1 MGSFNVN
8 GFYSHLPIEYGDEI
22 GVVVCAQVKD
32 SHINLAL
39 EPTVNLYPIMAPIY
53 GKYGDSYTAD
63 DIDKDSYTA
72 ELFKQHTG
80 FSIREFIDSNAR
92 NGNVSVSTPDNH
104 NKFDDIPNYQKII
117 SHLIADEYDTR
128 SIISEEKLAKMDS
141 SGREQYE
148 KIIRYFENLNK
159 NRLET
164 TYCPIYEHKHV
175 LEALIES
182 GKKMHIYRDYSG
194 DMVDIS
200 KDYDDVT
207 KFISMIK
214 NEKTNLF
221 TSNVF
226 DVDDEINIFD
236 ANKAFMHF
244 NRHMREDL
252 KNENN
257 SFVLYRLAENIDY
270 VRLKPEFIDA
280 VYLDTGLNHMGGIYQ
295 VCRYGYQEY
304 CVEDFMNLH
313 KAMNNILE
321 KKQH

>member
-22 GVVVCAQVKD
+22 GVIVCAQVKT

-39 EPTVNLYPIMAPIY
+39 DPTVNLYPIMAPIY
-53 GKYGDSYTAD
+53 GKYGDSFTID

-80 FSIREFIDSNAR
+80 FSIRQFIDSNAR

-117 SHLIADEYDTR
+117 SHLIADEYDTQ

-148 KIIRYFENLNK
+148 SIIRYFENLNK

-182 GKKMHIYRDYSG
+182 GKKMHTYKDFKG
-194 DMVDIS
+194 DVVDIS

-207 KFISMIK
+207 KFISIIK
-214 NEKTNLF
+214 SEKTNLF
-221 TSNVF
+221 TSSVF
-226 DVDDEINIFD
+226 DVDDELNIVD
-236 ANKAFMHF
+236 ADMAFVYF
-244 NRHMREDL
+244 NRHIREYL

-280 VYLDTGLNHMGGIYQ
+280 VCLDAGLNHMGGIYQ

-304 CVEDFMNLH
+304 CLEDFTNLN

-321 KKQH
+321 EKRR